1 MVIRKKRD
9 EDDFDFGDFFFDD
22 FEEEFRRMNERI
34 SRIFNEM
41 TRHMADVQGPFVYG
55 FSMRIGPDGKPK
67 IEEFGNVPNLRMG
80 ELEGY
85 REPLVDVSDDE
96 KNVYVTAEL
105 PGVEKNQID
114 LQVDEQTVTIKTDVP
129 DRKYY
134 KVVQLPEKVKPETA
148 HASYNNGILDI
159 TIEKEQPRKKS
170 GTRVRI
176 D

>member
-1 MVIRKKRD
+1 MVIRRRKD
-9 EDDFDFGDFFFDD
+9 EDDFDFDDLFGDFD
-22 FEEEFRRMNERI
+22 EEFRRMNERI
-34 SRIFNEM
+34 SRIFNEI
-41 TRHMADVQGPFVYG
+41 TRHMSDVQGPFVYG
-55 FSMRIGPDGKPK
+55 FSMRIGPDGKPR
-67 IEEFGNVPNLRMG
+67 IEEFGNVPNYRIG

-85 REPLVDVSDDE
+85 REPLVDVSDDD

-114 LQVDEQTVTIKTDVP
+114 LQVDDQSVTIKTDVP

-159 TIEKEQPRKKS
+159 TIEKEQPKKKG
-170 GTRVRI
+170 GTKVKI

>member
-1 MVIRKKRD
+1 MVIRKRRD
-9 EDDFDFGDFFFDD
+9 EDDFDLDDLFGDFD
-22 FEEEFRRMNERI
+22 EEFKKMNERI

-41 TRHMADVQGPFVYG
+41 TRHMTDVQGPFVYG
-55 FSMRIGPDGKPK
+55 FSMRVGPDGKPK

-85 REPLVDVSDDE
+85 REPLVDVSEDD

-114 LQVDEQTVTIKTDVP
+114 LQVDEQSVTIKTDIP
-129 DRKYY
+129 ERKYY
-134 KVVQLPEKVKPETA
+134 KLVQLPEKVKPETA

-159 TIEKEQPRKKS
+159 TIEKEQPKKKS
-170 GTRVRI
+170 GTRIKI

>member
-1 MVIRKKRD
+1 MVFKRKRD
-9 EDDFDFGDFFFDD
+9 EDEFDFDYFFDD

-34 SRIFNEM
+34 SRIFNELS
-41 TRHMADVQGPFVYG
+41 RHMSDVQGPFVYG
-55 FSMRIGPDGKPK
+55 FTMKIGPDGKPR
-67 IEEFGNVPNLRMG
+67 IEEFGNVPKVGFG

-105 PGVEKNQID
+105 PGVEKDQIN
-114 LQVDEQTVTIKTDVP
+114 LQVDETTVTIKTDVP

-134 KVVQLPEKVKPETA
+134 KVIELPERVKPETA
-148 HASYNNGILDI
+148 KASYHNGILDV
-159 TIEKEQPRKKS
+159 TIEKEQPKKKG
-170 GTRVRI
+170 GTKVRI